1 MLFLILT
8 VLGLFLSIC
17 IFNILYLKYGRQVIS
32 SLCKLHNTKG
42 DKKGRKE
49 LTKEFIKGVIAR
61 SSVAFVSMVIAI
73 MCIWLSEDIL
83 SNKVSLI
90 ILGVT
95 MLALNVCAF
104 ISLKEFWEVIKI
116 ADKFIEK
123 TSTGLYRRRRF
134 YGNGATSKY

>member
-32 SLCKLHNTKG
+32 SIFKLHNTKG

-61 SSVAFVSMVIAI
+61 SSVAFVSMVITI

-83 SNKVSLI
+83 SSELPPLV
-90 ILGVT
+90 
-95 MLALNVCAF
+95 
-104 ISLKEFWEVIKI
+104 EVV
-116 ADKFIEK
+116 A
-123 TSTGLYRRRRF
+123 
-134 YGNGATSKY
+134 SKA